1 MIKQEVYVSA
11 SSSQALCRVYSYIEG
26 QEHGYCLKEIASGN
40 VYTDEVIIPQ
50 TRSMGE
56 FEETGDIYVPPEV
69 EK

>member
-1 MIKQEVYVSA
+1 MIKQEVYVSP
-11 SSSQALCRVYSYIEG
+11 SSSQTLYKVYSYLEG
-26 QEHGYCLKEIASGN
+26 QEHGYCLKEIKTGA

-50 TRSMGE
+50 TRSKDE

>member
-1 MIKQEVYVSA
+1 MIKQEVYVSP
-11 SSSQALCRVYSYIEG
+11 SSSQALYRVYSYVEG

-50 TRSMGE
+50 TRSINE

>member
-1 MIKQEVYVSA
+1 MIKQGVYGSA
-11 SSSQALCRVYSYIEG
+11 SSSQALYRVYSYVEG

-50 TRSMGE
+50 TRSKDE

>member
-1 MIKQEVYVSA
+1 MIKQEVYVSP
-11 SSSQALCRVYSYIEG
+11 SSSQALYRVYSYVEG
-26 QEHGYCLKEIASGN
+26 QEHGYCLKEIETGA

-50 TRSMGE
+50 TRSKDE

>member
-1 MIKQEVYVSA
+1 MKKRLLSGLSA
-11 SSSQALCRVYSYIEG
+11 IALYRVYSYIEG

-50 TRSMGE
+50 TRSMVE
-56 FEETGDIYVPPEV
+56 FEETGDIYVPTEV

>member
-11 SSSQALCRVYSYIEG
+11 SSSQSLYRVYSYIKG
-26 QEHGYCLKEIASGN
+26 QEHGYCLKEISSGN

-50 TRSMGE
+50 TRSMVE
-56 FEETGDIYVPPEV
+56 FEETGDIYVPTEV